1 VHPLPGVWAYRGDV
15 SLQVISPFETPGDQ
29 GGLPPAA
36 LALQGAAAVAD
47 DLAAAQRGD
56 NLAFARLVRAHQSRV
71 FSVALRLTGSRED
84 AEELAQD
91 AFVQLHAAL
100 AQVTGPAHVLHW
112 LLRTVSHR
120 SIDRLRARERAPR
133 LVQIDADHE
142 PAGCDNATDPLWARR
157 LQRLL
162 LQLPA
167 APRAVVTL
175 RFQEDLEPT
184 EIAAALDMPVNTVK
198 SHLRRSLEWLRAQ
211 QAGDGH
217 GH

>member
-1 VHPLPGVWAYRGDV
+1 V
-15 SLQVISPFETPGDQ
+15 SLQVISQLDAPPDAPAMPFAARSEVQSVTPGD
-29 GGLPPAA
+29 LT
-36 LALQGAAAVAD
+36 
-47 DLAAAQRGD
+47 AAQRGD
-56 NLAFARLVRAHQSRV
+56 SPAFARLVRAHQARV

-100 AQVTGPAHVLHW
+100 AQVVNLSHLLHW
-112 LLRTVSHR
+112 LLRTISHR

-133 LVQIDADHE
+133 LVQIADNE
-142 PAGCDNATDPLWARR
+142 PAGIDATGDPLWANRM
-157 LQRLL
+157 QALL

-184 EIAAALDMPVNTVK
+184 EIAAVLDMPVNTVK
-198 SHLRRSLEWLRAQ
+198 SHLRRTLTWLRAQ
-211 QAGDGH
+211 QAGEVH
-217 GH
+217 GY

>member
-1 VHPLPGVWAYRGDV
+1 M
-15 SLQVISPFETPGDQ
+15 SLQVIYPDAPAIRPAPE
-29 GGLPPAA
+29 PPAQA
-36 LALQGAAAVAD
+36 LG
-47 DLAAAQRGD
+47 DLIAAQRGD
-56 NLAFARLVRAHQSRV
+56 SVAFARLVRAHQSRV

-91 AFVQLHAAL
+91 AFVQLHGAL
-100 AQVTGPAHVLHW
+100 AQVVSLPHVLHR
-112 LLRTVSHR
+112 LLRTVTHR

-133 LVQIDADHE
+133 LVQIDNHNE
-142 PAGCDNATDPLWARR
+142 PAVTDAAGDPLWARR
-157 LQRLL
+157 LQALL

-184 EIAAALDMPVNTVK
+184 EIAEVLDMPVNTVK
-198 SHLRRSLEWLRAQ
+198 SHLRRSLDWLREQ

>member
-1 VHPLPGVWAYRGDV
+1 M
-15 SLQVISPFETPGDQ
+15 SLQVLPTDRAAAGDPA
-29 GGLPPAA
+29 PPALPA
-36 LALQGAAAVAD
+36 RAPAPTED
-47 DLAAAQRGD
+47 ELAAARRGD
-56 NLAFARLVRAHQSRV
+56 AAAFARLVRAYQSRV

-100 AQVTGPAHVLHW
+100 AHVDSPAHALHW
-112 LLRTVSHR
+112 LLRTVTHR

-133 LVQIDADHE
+133 LVQIDKDNEPADHD
-142 PAGCDNATDPLWARR
+142 PAVDPLWARR
-157 LQRLL
+157 LRALL
-162 LQLPA
+162 PGLPVA
-167 APRAVVTL
+167 ARAVLTL

-184 EIAAALDMPVNTVK
+184 EIAGLLYMPVNTVK

-211 QAGDGH
+211 QVGDAH

>member
-1 VHPLPGVWAYRGDV
+1 MSAP
-15 SLQVISPFETPGDQ
+15 
-29 GGLPPAA
+29 
-36 LALQGAAAVAD
+36 D
-47 DLAAAQRGD
+47 DLIAARKGD
-56 NLAFARLVRAHQSRV
+56 SAAFARLVRCHQGRV

-100 AQVTGPAHVLHW
+100 AQVQSLSHVLHW
-112 LLRTVSHR
+112 LLRTITHR

-133 LVQIDADHE
+133 LVQIDKDNE
-142 PAGCDNATDPLWARR
+142 PAALDAAHDPLWEKR
-157 LQRLL
+157 LQALL

-175 RFQEDLEPT
+175 RFQEDLEPA
-184 EIAAALDMPVNTVK
+184 EIATVLDMPVNTVK

-211 QAGDGH
+211 QPGDANGY
-217 GH
+217 

>member
-1 VHPLPGVWAYRGDV
+1 M
-15 SLQVISPFETPGDQ
+15 SLQVISP
-29 GGLPPAA
+29 
-36 LALQGAAAVAD
+36 
-47 DLAAAQRGD
+47 DLADSPAPPPPGPGQPVPLRGTGVAPADLVAAQKGD
-56 NLAFARLVRAHQSRV
+56 TAAFARLVRAHQARV

-100 AQVTGPAHVLHW
+100 AQVQNPQHLVHW
-112 LLRTVSHR
+112 LLRTITHR
-120 SIDRLRARERAPR
+120 GIDRLRARERAPR
-133 LVQIDADHE
+133 LVQIESGNE
-142 PAGCDNATDPLWARR
+142 PAGQDAGGDPLWEKR
-157 LQRLL
+157 LRALL
-162 LQLPA
+162 LQLPD

-184 EIAAALDMPVNTVK
+184 EIAEVLDMPVNTVK

-217 GH
+217 GY

>member
-1 VHPLPGVWAYRGDV
+1 V
-15 SLQVISPFETPGDQ
+15 SLQVISRLEPSADQ
-29 GGLPPAA
+29 GAPLAAAQGLPV
-36 LALQGAAAVAD
+36 QSAVAE

-56 NLAFARLVRAHQSRV
+56 ATAFARLVRVHQARV

-100 AQVTGPAHVLHW
+100 AQITGPSHALHW
-112 LLRTVSHR
+112 LLRAVSHR

-133 LVQIDADHE
+133 LVQIDIDQE
-142 PAGCDNATDPLWARR
+142 PAGSDHAADPLWEKR
-157 LQRLL
+157 LRGLL

-184 EIAAALDMPVNTVK
+184 EIAQVLDMSVNTVK

-211 QAGDGH
+211 QAGDGDRH

>member
-1 VHPLPGVWAYRGDV
+1 MHPLPGDWAYRGDV
-15 SLQVISPFETPGDQ
+15 SLQVISHLESPADPRALSPAVR
-29 GGLPPAA
+29 GLPAPAR
-36 LALQGAAAVAD
+36 VAD

-56 NLAFARLVRAHQSRV
+56 STAFARLVRVHQSRV

-100 AQVTGPAHVLHW
+100 AQVTGPSHVLHW

-133 LVQIDADHE
+133 LVPIDTDHE
-142 PAGCDNATDPLWARR
+142 PAGSDDAADPLWARR
-157 LQRLL
+157 LQGLL

-167 APRAVVTL
+167 APRAVVAL

-184 EIAAALDMPVNTVK
+184 EIADVLDMPVNTVK

-217 GH
+217 GN